1 METLGIMISRI
12 SSKNQTHPMGAS
24 IIDKKTLRRLAM
36 DFYLDEETLYEKSFY
51 ETLLRCL
58 GKKW

>member
-1 METLGIMISRI
+1 
-12 SSKNQTHPMGAS
+12 MGAS